1 MPPRAEDGAE
11 PLVMWS
17 GNLGCVGPKCTY
29 FKFCR
34 SHRSLLHILLPPL
47 LFQHSFLVSGL
58 YRRTMGGFCPFAGP
72 LNQPSNHPS
81 PEFLLKT
88 VSSATPHQ
96 KVCSLQL
103 NNTPVTLQCVHFLR
117 LTPNRKEKGI
127 TVKEVF
133 ARPGEI
139 GCSVPE
145 RSFQSV
151 MLAAALDGKTDGCEE
166 QGPSARGLELFEM
179 LR

>member
-1 MPPRAEDGAE
+1 M
-11 PLVMWS
+11 MWS
-17 GNLGCVGPKCTY
+17 GNLGCSGPKYTC

-34 SHRSLLHILLPPL
+34 SNRSLLHILLLPL
-47 LFQHSFLVSGL
+47 LFHHSFLVSGL
-58 YRRTMGGFCPFAGP
+58 YRRTMGRFCPFAGP

-88 VSSATPHQ
+88 VSSATPRQ

-103 NNTPVTLQCVHFLR
+103 NNTAVTLQCVHFLR
-117 LTPNRKEKGI
+117 LTPNRKEKGL

-133 ARPGEI
+133 ARPGET
-139 GCSVPE
+139 GYSVPE
-145 RSFQSV
+145 LSFESV
-151 MLAAALDGKTDGCEE
+151 MAASALDGKTKVCEE
-166 QGPSARGLELFEM
+166 QRPSARGMELFEI